1 MAQAFKRGPSATTME
16 RTHSWRWLVGLGVIG
31 VAQGFVDVAPSG
43 PWDSASFSR
52 GVLGLCGMVC
62 LYLAWF
68 RYTFDLNGVAPTM
81 DRWKNPK
88 ATWINVVLFGLGVL
102 LLVKITSWSG
112 VDGHLPEPTGLLLTL
127 VGCLAVLNGA
137 YVGLV
142 AQGPFRIEEEE

>member
-1 MAQAFKRGPSATTME
+1 
-16 RTHSWRWLVGLGVIG
+16 
-31 VAQGFVDVAPSG
+31 
-43 PWDSASFSR
+43 
-52 GVLGLCGMVC
+52 
-62 LYLAWF
+62 
-68 RYTFDLNGVAPTM
+68 M

-88 ATWINVVLFGLGVL
+88 ETWINVVLFGLGVL

-112 VDGHLPEPTGLLLTL
+112 VNAHLPEPTGLLLTL